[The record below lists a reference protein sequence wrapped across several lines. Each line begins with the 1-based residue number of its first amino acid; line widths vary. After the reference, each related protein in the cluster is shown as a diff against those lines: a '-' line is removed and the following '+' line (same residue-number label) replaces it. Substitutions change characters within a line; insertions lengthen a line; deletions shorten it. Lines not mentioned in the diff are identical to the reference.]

1 MSELKDFKCPNCSGA
16 LVFDTKSQKLKCPYC
31 EGTFD
36 PEVFNEGAN
45 YTVNNEEWADDN
57 IIVYSCKSC
66 GGAIMAD
73 KDTAATS
80 CPYCGNPVVMTSN
93 VSGVFKPKKIIP
105 FMFNKKQA
113 KERYKKHLL
122 NKYLLPKAFTSEA
135 VIDEIKGIYVPYW
148 LFDGKANAR
157 MWFDATRV
165 RYYTEGDYD
174 CTETSYYKLFR
185 AGSVRFSDIPVDA
198 SSKIDDELTQSI
210 EPFDNREAKD
220 FSSNYLAGY
229 IADKYDVGVVESRET
244 ANVRI
249 SNSTSALFTS
259 TTAGYDSVVPTSSSI
274 AITEGN
280 QEYVMYPVWLLNVK
294 YNGKTYSFAMNGQT
308 GKFVG
313 DLPYDSGKLTGT
325 MIAVFVGVTLL
336 GCIIQYLMMMR

>member
-244 ANVRI
+244 ANARI

-274 AITEGN
+274 AISEGN

-313 DLPYDSGKLTGT
+313 DLPYDSSKLTGT